1 MRGVALGT
9 IQETWQGK
17 AACRGPE
24 SALFFPPSWPERRDE
39 KSDRET
45 RAKSICAS
53 CGVRSLCLQF
63 ALDIKEQHGIWGGL
77 NEAERRHIQA
87 RDPHGSN

>member
-9 IQETWQGK
+9 ITETWQGK

-24 SALFFPPSWPERRDE
+24 SSLFFPPAWAERRDE
-39 KSDRET
+39 KSERET
-45 RAKSICAS
+45 RAKSICAT
-53 CGVRSLCLQF
+53 CGVRRMCLQF

-77 NEAERRHIQA
+77 NEAERRHLLDLA
-87 RDPHGSN
+87 GNGSN